1 MVKSIKFKPI
11 LINTELKE
19 TYTWIE
25 LRNQIEQ
32 NLKTK
37 KLFDQWNKKTV
48 LEIIT
53 PYLKEINSNA
63 IQEKLDIIFEQIRDN
78 DEIIIIEDEVT
89 QKIILA
95 IIEYLYHDNFGKNA
109 TFKKIE

>member
-1 MVKSIKFKPI
+1 MVKSIKFRPV

-53 PYLKEINSNA
+53 PYLKELNTNA
-63 IQEKLDIIFEQIRDN
+63 IKEKLDIIFEQIRDN
-78 DEIIIIEDEVT
+78 DEIIVIEDELT

-95 IIEYLYHDNFGKNA
+95 IIEYLYHGNFGKNVPL
-109 TFKKIE
+109 KKIE

>member
-1 MVKSIKFKPI
+1 MVKSIKFWPV
-11 LINTELKE
+11 LINSELRE

-53 PYLKEINSNA
+53 PYLKEINANA

-78 DEIIIIEDEVT
+78 DEIIVIEDELT

-95 IIEYLYHDNFGKNA
+95 IIEYLYQDNFGKNG
-109 TFKKIE
+109 TSKK

>member
-1 MVKSIKFKPI
+1 MVKSIKFRPV
-11 LINTELKE
+11 LINSELRE

-53 PYLKEINSNA
+53 PYLREINANV

-78 DEIIIIEDEVT
+78 DEIIVIEDELT

-95 IIEYLYHDNFGKNA
+95 IIEYLYQNNFG
-109 TFKKIE
+109 

>member
-1 MVKSIKFKPI
+1 MVKSIKFRPV
-11 LINTELKE
+11 LINSELRE

-37 KLFDQWNKKTV
+37 KLFDQWNKKIV
-48 LEIIT
+48 LEILT
-53 PYLKEINSNA
+53 PYLKEINANA

-78 DEIIIIEDEVT
+78 DEIIVIEDELT

-95 IIEYLYHDNFGKNA
+95 IIEYLYQDNFGKNR
-109 TFKKIE
+109 TSKK

>member
-1 MVKSIKFKPI
+1 MVKSIKFRQV

-53 PYLKEINSNA
+53 PYLKEINTNV

-78 DEIIIIEDEVT
+78 DEIIVIEDELT

-95 IIEYLYHDNFGKNA
+95 IIEYLYQDNFGKNG
-109 TFKKIE
+109 TSKK

>member
-1 MVKSIKFKPI
+1 MVKSIKFRPV
-11 LINTELKE
+11 LINSELRE

-53 PYLKEINSNA
+53 PYLKEINVNA

-78 DEIIIIEDEVT
+78 DEIIVIEDELT

-95 IIEYLYHDNFGKNA
+95 IIEYLYQDNFDKNE
-109 TFKKIE
+109 TSKK

>member
-1 MVKSIKFKPI
+1 MVKSIKFKPV
-11 LINTELKE
+11 LINSELRE

-48 LEIIT
+48 LKLIT
-53 PYLKEINSNA
+53 PYLKEINTNA

-78 DEIIIIEDEVT
+78 DEIIVIEDDLT

-95 IIEYLYHDNFGKNA
+95 IIEYLYQDNFDKNV
-109 TFKKIE
+109 TSKKIE

>member
-1 MVKSIKFKPI
+1 MVKSIKFKPV
-11 LINTELKE
+11 LINSELRE
-19 TYTWIE
+19 PYTWIE

-48 LEIIT
+48 LDLIT
-53 PYLKEINSNA
+53 PYLKEVNTNA
-63 IQEKLDIIFEQIRDN
+63 IQDKLDIIFEQIRDN
-78 DEIIIIEDEVT
+78 DAIIVIEDGLT

-95 IIEYLYHDNFGKNA
+95 IIEYLYKDNFGKNSI
-109 TFKKIE
+109 FKK